1 MTRLLRFLEFLAFY
15 LKEIAVSNVRI
26 AHDVLTPRH
35 RMKPGIISIEVGDL
49 GERQLAAMA
58 NLITM
63 TPGTLG
69 VYVSQDR
76 SLLYIHSM
84 YIDKDAETLGKELAR
99 DYGGRVKR
107 VF

>member
-1 MTRLLRFLEFLAFY
+1 MRILYFCEFLIFY
-15 LKEIAVSNVRI
+15 LKEIVVSNLRI

-35 RMKPGIISIEVGDL
+35 RMKPGIIYVEVGHL
-49 GERQLAAMA
+49 SEKQLAAMD

-69 VYVSQDR
+69 MYVARDR
-76 SLLYIHSM
+76 SRLYIHSM
-84 YIDKDAETLGKELAR
+84 YMDKSAGDVGADLAR
-99 DYGGRVKR
+99 DYARRVQN

>member
-1 MTRLLRFLEFLAFY
+1 MRVLRFFEILMFY
-15 LKEIAVSNVRI
+15 LKEILLSNLRI

-35 RMKPGIISIEVGDL
+35 RMKPGIVYVEVAHL
-49 GERQLAAMA
+49 SEKQLAAMA

-69 VYVSQDR
+69 MYVSKIRDR
-76 SLLYIHSM
+76 LYIHSM
-84 YIDKDAETLGKELAR
+84 YMDKKAGAIGADLAK
-99 DYGGRVKR
+99 DYARRVQN

>member
-1 MTRLLRFLEFLAFY
+1 MMRFLRLLEFLVFY
-15 LKEIAVSNVRI
+15 LKEIVVSNLRI

-35 RMKPGIISIEVGDL
+35 HMKPGILYVVVGEL
-49 GERQLAAMA
+49 SEKQLAAMA
-58 NLITM
+58 NFITM

-69 VYVSQDR
+69 MYVSRDR
-76 SLLYIHSM
+76 KRLYIHSM
-84 YIDKDAETLGKELAR
+84 YMDKDAETMGADLAR

>member
-1 MTRLLRFLEFLAFY
+1 MRLLRFFELIIFY
-15 LKEIAVSNVRI
+15 LKEIAISNVRI

-35 RMKPGIISIEVGDL
+35 RMKPGIIFVEVGDL
-49 GERQLAAMA
+49 NERQLVAMA

-69 VYVSQDR
+69 MFVSKDQKR
-76 SLLYIHSM
+76 LYIHSM
-84 YIDKDAETLGKELAR
+84 YLDNGASAMGEDLAN
-99 DYGGRVKR
+99 DYGKRVKS

>member
-1 MTRLLRFLEFLAFY
+1 MRALRFIEFLVFY
-15 LKEIAVSNVRI
+15 LKEIVLSNVRI

-35 RMKPGIISIEVGDL
+35 RMKPGIVSVEVGDM

-69 VYVSQDR
+69 MYVSKDR
-76 SLLYIHSM
+76 QLLYIHSM
-84 YIDKDAETLGKELAR
+84 YMDKDAEAIGAELAYE
-99 DYGGRVKR
+99 YGRRVKH

>member
-1 MTRLLRFLEFLAFY
+1 MMRLLRFLEFMVFY
-15 LKEIAVSNVRI
+15 LKEIAVSNIRI

-35 RMKPGIISIEVGDL
+35 RMKPGIISIEVDDL
-49 GERQLAAMA
+49 EERQLAAMA

-69 VYVSQDR
+69 VYVSRDR
-76 SLLYIHSM
+76 RLLYIHSM
-84 YIDKDAETLGKELAR
+84 YIDKDAETMGKELAR

>member
-1 MTRLLRFLEFLAFY
+1 MRAFRFLEFLIFY
-15 LKEIAVSNVRI
+15 LKEIVISNMRI

-35 RMKPGIISIEVGDL
+35 RMKPGIVYVEVGEL
-49 GERQLAAMA
+49 SEPQLAAMA

-69 VYVSQDR
+69 MYVSKDQTR
-76 SLLYIHSM
+76 LYIHSM
-84 YIDKDAETLGKELAR
+84 YLDKKASAVGADLAK
-99 DYGGRVKR
+99 DYGRRVKN

>member
-1 MTRLLRFLEFLAFY
+1 MIRLLRFFEFLAFY
-15 LKEIAVSNVRI
+15 LKEIVISNMRI

-35 RMKPGIISIEVGDL
+35 RMKPGIVYVEVGDL
-49 GERQLAAMA
+49 SEKQLAAMA

-69 VYVSQDR
+69 MYVSKDR
-76 SLLYIHSM
+76 ERLYIHSM
-84 YIDKDAETLGKELAR
+84 YMDKKAGAIGADLAS
-99 DYGGRVKR
+99 DYGRRVQN

>member
-1 MTRLLRFLEFLAFY
+1 MRLLRFFEFLVFY
-15 LKEIAVSNVRI
+15 LKEIVVSNVRI

-35 RMKPGIISIEVGDL
+35 RMKPGILPIDVSDL
-49 GERQLAAMA
+49 GEKQLAAMA

-69 VYVSQDR
+69 VYVSMDR
-76 SLLYIHSM
+76 KTLYIHSM
-84 YIDKDAETLGKELAR
+84 YMDKDAETMGADLAR

>member
-1 MTRLLRFLEFLAFY
+1 MRASRFLEFLAFY
-15 LKEIAVSNVRI
+15 LKEIVLSNVRI

-35 RMKPGIISIEVGDL
+35 RMKPGILYVEVGDL
-49 GERQLAAMA
+49 SEKQLAAMA

-69 VYVSQDR
+69 MYVSKDR
-76 SLLYIHSM
+76 ERLYIHTM
-84 YIDKDAETLGKELAR
+84 YMDKNASSIGTDLAK
-99 DYGGRVKR
+99 DYGRRVKN

>member
-1 MTRLLRFLEFLAFY
+1 MRILRFIEFLLFY
-15 LKEIAVSNVRI
+15 LKEIVISNMRI

-35 RMKPGIISIEVGDL
+35 RMKPGIISIAVGDL

-69 VYVSQDR
+69 MYVSADKKT
-76 SLLYIHSM
+76 LYIHAM
-84 YIDKDAETLGKELAR
+84 YMDADAETIGADLAR
-99 DYGGRVKR
+99 QYGERVKR

>member
-1 MTRLLRFLEFLAFY
+1 MRLLRLLEFLIFY
-15 LKEIAVSNVRI
+15 LKEIVISNLRI
-26 AHDVLTPRH
+26 AHDVLTPTH
-35 RMKPGIISIEVGDL
+35 RMKPGVFPIDVSEL

-69 VYVSQDR
+69 VYVSKDR
-76 SLLYIHSM
+76 KYLYIHAM
-84 YIDKDAETLGKELAR
+84 YMDKDAETMGADLAR
-99 DYGGRVKR
+99 QYGERVKR

>member
-1 MTRLLRFLEFLAFY
+1 MRLFRLIEFLIFY
-15 LKEIAVSNVRI
+15 LKEIVISNLRI

-35 RMKPGIISIEVGDL
+35 RMKPGVLPVDVSEL

-69 VYVSQDR
+69 VYVSKDR
-76 SLLYIHSM
+76 KYLYIHAM
-84 YIDKDAETLGKELAR
+84 YMDKDAETMGADLAR
-99 DYGGRVKR
+99 EYGERIKR

>member
-1 MTRLLRFLEFLAFY
+1 MRVLRFFEFLIFY
-15 LKEIAVSNVRI
+15 LKEVAISNIRI

-35 RMKPGIISIEVGDL
+35 RMKPGIIPIEVGDL
-49 GERQLAAMA
+49 EEKQLAAMA

-69 VYVSQDR
+69 VYVSKDR
-76 SLLYIHSM
+76 KTFYIHSM
-84 YIDKDAETLGKELAR
+84 YMDEDAETIGAELAR
-99 DYGGRVKR
+99 AYGGRVKR

>member
-1 MTRLLRFLEFLAFY
+1 MMRLLGFLEFLAFY
-15 LKEIAVSNVRI
+15 LKEIVLSNMRI

-35 RMKPGIISIEVGDL
+35 RMKPGIVYVEVGHL
-49 GERQLAAMA
+49 SEKQLAAMA

-69 VYVSQDR
+69 MYVSKDR
-76 SLLYIHSM
+76 DRLYIHSM
-84 YIDKDAETLGKELAR
+84 YMDKKAGAIGADLAEDYAR
-99 DYGGRVKR
+99 RVQN

>member
-1 MTRLLRFLEFLAFY
+1 MMRLLRLIEFILFY
-15 LKEIAVSNVRI
+15 LKEIVVSNIRI
-26 AHDVLTPRH
+26 AHDVLTPTH
-35 RMKPGIISIEVGDL
+35 HMKPGILAVEVGDL

-69 VYVSQDR
+69 MYVSKDR
-76 SLLYIHSM
+76 SKLYIHSM
-84 YIDKDAETLGKELAR
+84 YMDKDAESMGADLAR
-99 DYGGRVKR
+99 DYGRRVKR